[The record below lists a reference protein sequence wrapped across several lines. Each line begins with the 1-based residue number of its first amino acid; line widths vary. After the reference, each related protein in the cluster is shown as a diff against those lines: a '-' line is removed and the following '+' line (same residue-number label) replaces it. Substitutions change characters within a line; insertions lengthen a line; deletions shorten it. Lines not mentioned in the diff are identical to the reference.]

1 MTLGAH
7 SGASVKIHTSRS
19 MASTINT
26 SHSESLFRSRRC
38 KISDILTVGDSTL
51 AVGGGTVMVDCG
63 TLTAGDGTLAVS
75 GGTLTAGIG
84 LLAVGGSTL
93 AVNNNTLIVSG
104 GNLMSDGQHR
114 LNGAIASMTR

>member
-1 MTLGAH
+1 
-7 SGASVKIHTSRS
+7 

-63 TLTAGDGTLAVS
+63 D
-75 GGTLTAGIG
+75 TLTAGIG